1 MSRKPIKEENNI
13 ELNLDK
19 LLNYILTG
27 EERIQKKIK
36 KNDVVLV
43 LGNTGAGKIQKILN
57 QAFFLVLNKI
67 KFIKERVPW
76 LTI

>member
-57 QAFFLVLNKI
+57 QAFLC
-67 KFIKERVPW
+67 
-76 LTI
+76 

>member
-1 MSRKPIKEENNI
+1 MSRKQVKEENI

-19 LLNYILTG
+19 LLNYMLIG

-43 LGNTGAGKIQKILN
+43 LGNTGAGKIQKMLN
-57 QAFFLVLNKI
+57 QTFFLML
-67 KFIKERVPW
+67 
-76 LTI
+76 